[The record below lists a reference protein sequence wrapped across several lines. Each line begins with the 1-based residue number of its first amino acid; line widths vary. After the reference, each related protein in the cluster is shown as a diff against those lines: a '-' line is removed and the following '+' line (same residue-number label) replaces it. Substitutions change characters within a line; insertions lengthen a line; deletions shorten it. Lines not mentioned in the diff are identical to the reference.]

1 MGLKP
6 TFSDFQLLF
15 VDHYFKIAKID
26 TGIVMTV
33 HISKSENI
41 IFQYVRC
48 ICLIHIYKFP
58 PMDKALED
66 AANRERNAQ
75 FLVFRNS

>member
-1 MGLKP
+1 MRLKP

-26 TGIVMTV
+26 TDIVMTV

-41 IFQYVRC
+41 IFQYVRR
-48 ICLIHIYKFP
+48 ICLIYIYKFP

-66 AANRERNAQ
+66 VENRERNAQ
-75 FLVFRNS
+75 FLVFRSS

>member
-1 MGLKP
+1 MGLKR

-26 TGIVMTV
+26 TDIVMTV

-48 ICLIHIYKFP
+48 ICLIHIYKFL